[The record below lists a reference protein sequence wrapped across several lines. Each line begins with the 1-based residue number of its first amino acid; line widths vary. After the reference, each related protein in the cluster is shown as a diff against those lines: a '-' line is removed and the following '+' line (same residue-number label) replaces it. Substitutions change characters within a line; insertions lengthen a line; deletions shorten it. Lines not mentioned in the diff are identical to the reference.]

1 MKRSIFALA
10 VLAVLLWAAAVSAD
24 VPEKISFQGV
34 LQDGDG
40 NVVPDGAYSMT
51 FSLYDVPTG
60 GTPLWTEMQVVT
72 TTGGIYDVYLGTVA
86 PLAGLPFDTT
96 YWLEVAVDPDPPL
109 APRVELATAPYA
121 FRAKYAEAAGD
132 DGDWATNGPDIFRLE
147 GNVGIGLTNP
157 VHPLQIYRDA
167 SQLTY
172 IQIGNASTGSGVGD
186 GLRVGL
192 NGLGNG
198 FLYNQGPN
206 GLYLGTDGNN
216 RLSITASGLVGIGT
230 SLPAELLHVNGTTQ
244 TNEFRMPTGAADGH
258 VLTSDPGGTGTWQP
272 VAGGIGGS
280 GTPGRIPVFVD
291 NTTLGDSS
299 IHEVPGGVG
308 VSADAFVDG
317 ELQVA
322 APADQPANQTLLSE
336 GRITDVSVLSAD
348 GILGR
353 VVNDPGLNGI
363 AYRTGVSGIA
373 EYGVES
379 AGISG
384 RAGYG
389 LQKSFGVYGFAA
401 GLDSETYGVF
411 GEAHGEDLVA
421 TLYGVYGRTTGLVS
435 ATSYAG
441 YFAGNAHVTGV
452 LSKGGGSFK
461 IDHPLDPANR
471 YLYHS
476 FVESPDMKNVYDGV
490 AKLDASGEAWV
501 ELPEWFD
508 SLNRDFRYQLTALDV
523 AAPGLHVADRISANR
538 FRIAGGEPRMEV
550 SWQVTGIR
558 KDAFA
563 EKHRIPIEEE
573 KPPQEIGKYLHPDAF
588 GLPETAGVD
597 YRE

>member
-1 MKRSIFALA
+1 MKRSILALT
-10 VLAVLLWAAAVSAD
+10 VLAVFFWVVAVSAD

-40 NVVPDGAYSMT
+40 AVVPDGAYVMS
-51 FSLYDVPTG
+51 FSIYDVPTG

-109 APRVELATAPYA
+109 VPRVELATAPYA
-121 FRAKYAEAAGD
+121 FRAKYADASGD
-132 DGDWATNGPDIFRLE
+132 DGDWAANGGDIYRLE

-167 SQLTY
+167 AQLTY
-172 IQIGNASTGSGVGD
+172 VQIGNASTGSGVGD

-216 RLSITASGLVGIGT
+216 RLSITAAGLVGIGT
-230 SLPAELLHVNGTTQ
+230 SLPQQLLHVNGTTQ
-244 TNEFRMPTGAADGH
+244 TNEFRMPTGAVDGH
-258 VLTSDPGGTGTWQP
+258 VLTSDGAGAGTWQP
-272 VAGGIGGS
+272 ALGGIGGS
-280 GTPGRIPVFVD
+280 GTPDYLPIFLDP
-291 NTTLGDSS
+291 TTLGDSIIRQWLS
-299 IHEVPGGVG
+299 TVAIEG
-308 VSADAFVDG
+308 DTFVEG
-317 ELQVA
+317 KLQVA
-322 APADQPANQTLLSE
+322 DEADQLANQTLLSE
-336 GRITDVSVLSAD
+336 GRITNAAVQSAD

-353 VVNDPGLNGI
+353 VVNDPGFDGI

-379 AGISG
+379 AGVTG

-389 LQKSFGVYGFAA
+389 EQKSFGVYGFAT
-401 GLDSETYGVF
+401 GLSSETYGVF
-411 GEAHGEDLVA
+411 GEANGVDLAA

-441 YFAGNAHVTGV
+441 YFAGNVHVTGT

-490 AKLDASGEAWV
+490 AKLDGNGEAWV
-501 ELPEWFD
+501 ELPEWFE

-523 AAPGLHVADRISANR
+523 AAPGLHVADRISGNR
-538 FRIAGGEPRMEV
+538 FRIAGGEPGMEV

-563 EKHRIPIEEE
+563 EKHRIPVEEE
-573 KPPQEIGKYLHPDAF
+573 KPPQEMGKYLHPDAF